1 MHTPY
6 ASGSRSARS
15 VDAAPTLAQVPPLAA
30 VVFDLDGT
38 LFDHPTA
45 SRLAVRD
52 WLTERGVAPT
62 ADLLQAWSAAEAR
75 HRHWREGRVS
85 FLEQRRGRLRD
96 VLPLLG
102 APVGTDAELDA
113 VFARYL
119 VAYER
124 AWAGYDDVDAAIDAV
139 HALGLVTA
147 VLTNGGEGQQ
157 QAKLA
162 RLGLLERVG
171 PVFTAEGLGVAKPSP
186 EAFLRVCEALGV
198 APEQVLY
205 VGDEHE
211 VDVLAARAA
220 GLRALYLDRLSA
232 GPDTEVE
239 RASSLADLAERL
251 AR

>member
-1 MHTPY
+1 M
-6 ASGSRSARS
+6 
-15 VDAAPTLAQVPPLAA
+15 PPLAA

-45 SRLAVRD
+45 SRLAVRG
-52 WLTERGVAPT
+52 WLTERGVPPT
-62 ADLLQAWSAAEAR
+62 DALLQAWSAAEER
-75 HRHWREGRVS
+75 HFRYWREGRVS
-85 FLEQRRGRLRD
+85 FVEQRRGRLRD

-102 APVGTDAELDA
+102 APVGSDAELDA

-124 AWAGYDDVDAAIDAV
+124 AWVGYEDVDAAIDAV
-139 HALGLVTA
+139 HALGLATA

-162 RLGLLERVG
+162 RLGLLERIG

-186 EAFLRVCEALGV
+186 VAFLRVCEALDV

-205 VGDEHE
+205 VGDDHE

-220 GLRALYLDRLSA
+220 GLRALHLDRLAA
-232 GPDTEVE
+232 GPDTELE
-239 RASSLADLAERL
+239 RATSLADLAERL